1 MFLCYFQPSQN
12 RELQK
17 PLYKGSFLPLL
28 YFEKMGEILSYLPIP
43 GLYKTETIKKE
54 GEGGDEKHSQVVFG
68 FFVCLF

>member
-17 PLYKGSFLPLL
+17 ALYKGCFLPPR

-43 GLYKTETIKKE
+43 RLYKTETIKRRGK
-54 GEGGDEKHSQVVFG
+54 GTMKNTAKWFFG
-68 FFVCLF
+68 WFVCLF